1 MFCIEKQIYYLR
13 IVSFKLASGDHRR
26 LVKGGSNVE
35 YASVYIQYI
44 FTYVIYSDNVGLVL
58 MLLL

>member
-35 YASVYIQYI
+35 YASVLHPIHIYICNI
-44 FTYVIYSDNVGLVL
+44 L
-58 MLLL
+58 